1 MTSFYH
7 FLFRVMDILSL
18 VRMYENALVFFYPS
32 VFLPVPSF
40 FFLFFF
46 FLVIEIPKQTPASVL
61 QGAVLYCY
69 CKRAVFTMV
78 ASPGLDKACNN
89 IIITLLNFQEYIRI
103 SVCPHCPSCWMRD
116 HGRPFDRIGSDNC
129 KANKWLFFAVNKE
142 QIVARDEIY
151 NVVVSG
157 KQVHMLQAFLFMVL
171 FLDPC

>member
-1 MTSFYH
+1 MTTFYH
-7 FLFRVMDILSL
+7 FFISGNGYPKLSSNVRKCPRLFLSICFSS
-18 VRMYENALVFFYPS
+18 RP
-32 VFLPVPSF
+32 FL

-129 KANKWLFFAVNKE
+129 KANK
-142 QIVARDEIY
+142 
-151 NVVVSG
+151 
-157 KQVHMLQAFLFMVL
+157 
-171 FLDPC
+171 